1 VSEETTGDTSTETR
15 TPPKGP
21 AAGGDAPPR
30 APRSGPS
37 GPAAGP
43 AGPAGDRGPSGGG
56 DRGPSGGGD
65 RGPSGGGGFGGPPG
79 ERGSRPPRG
88 DRDDR
93 DRPPRAPL
101 TVKGRLRA
109 AARKKARKSAKKKG
123 MFQRRKVCRFCADK
137 NLTMS
142 YKDVKTLRLFITE
155 TGKMTPRRIS
165 GTCAKH
171 QRPLAQEIKR
181 ARQLAMLPYAP
192 SHF

>member
-1 VSEETTGDTSTETR
+1 MSEESSGTTTETR
-15 TPPKGP
+15 KPPSGP
-21 AAGGDAPPR
+21 AAGGDSPPR
-30 APRSGPS
+30 PARSGPS
-37 GPAAGP
+37 GPASGPSGP
-43 AGPAGDRGPSGGG
+43 AGGG
-56 DRGPSGGGD
+56 DRGGY
-65 RGPSGGGGFGGPPG
+65 GGPPG
-79 ERGSRPPRG
+79 DRGSRPSRG

-165 GTCAKH
+165 GTWAKH
-171 QRPLAQEIKR
+171 QSPLAQEIKR